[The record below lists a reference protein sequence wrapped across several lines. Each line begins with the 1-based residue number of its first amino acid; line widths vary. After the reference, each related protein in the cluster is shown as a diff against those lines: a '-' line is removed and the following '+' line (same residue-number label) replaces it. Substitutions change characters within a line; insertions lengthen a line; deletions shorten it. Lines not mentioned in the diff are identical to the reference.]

1 VASGESSV
9 QFDSDGHVLRGVLHR
24 PASEPKA
31 GLVFVHPFAEEK
43 KCSHRVMVEMARA
56 AAAMGCAALRFDL
69 RGCGDSD
76 GEFPEVTLDDWRG
89 DVRRAFA
96 YARDEL
102 GCEAYALL
110 GLRLGATLAVEVAEE
125 ELELA
130 CLALW
135 EPVVDG
141 TRYITHTMRRSM
153 MRRKLTTH
161 EGGGEATEAPD
172 ESDTGEVDFDG
183 YLVMPE
189 VREALSEIDL
199 LSKAKA
205 YPGPALIL
213 NLTPRQKAA
222 APMEELASTYVSGE
236 VRIVRQE
243 PIWSTVGLVDP
254 APTITAT
261 TEWLSQALRIDAPG
275 PIAEAGR

>member
-1 VASGESSV
+1 MASGESSV
-9 QFDSDGHVLRGVLHR
+9 QFGSDGHVLRGVLHR
-24 PASEPKA
+24 PTSEPKA

-56 AAAMGCAALRFDL
+56 AASMDCAVLRFDL

-76 GEFPEVTLDDWRG
+76 GEFPEVTLADWRA
-89 DVRRAFA
+89 DVRRAFT

-110 GLRLGATLAVEVAEE
+110 GLRLGATLAVELAEE
-125 ELELA
+125 EIELG

-141 TRYITHTMRRSM
+141 KRYISHTMRRSM
-153 MRRKLTTH
+153 MRKKLTAH

-172 ESDTGEVDFDG
+172 ETETGEVDFDG
-183 YLVMPE
+183 YLVRPE

-205 YPGPALIL
+205 YPGPALVL

-222 APMEELASTYVSGE
+222 APMEELAATYVSGE
-236 VRIVRQE
+236 VQVVRQE

-254 APTITAT
+254 TPTIAAT
-261 TEWLSQALRIDAPG
+261 TEWLSQALGIEAPD
-275 PIAEAGR
+275 PIGEAGS